1 MRLKKLVVHNLLK
14 ELNEMESKIVLSQE
28 LMPINALSHL
38 LVSRLVDTYSNTS
51 PTYAV
56 FDSAEKPFAKAFRL
70 FFENNTE
77 ENFLLFSQ
85 NTAKLLRR
93 EVEREMFAKGGY
105 LVFTEYEE
113 GDEEDEEAIITYFS
127 IFLIRD
133 TKEILFQWVENEP
146 SPQINT
152 QEILNLNKLAMACR
166 IRGDNYEQREG
177 KYLTMIKR
185 GLPDISAYFIRWI
198 SAGEKENSETYTNNL
213 LNLINLADL
222 PLGEDNVE
230 LTVDDF
236 INEVVDHIKRTPG
249 KKVDLYNLSR
259 TFYPREKYLENY
271 LVNLAERNNIMIGSE
286 FVADGRTL
294 NRLNHINVKYG
305 DLQIKFPRKFY
316 KDGKVEVTGLNNENI
331 IIHSSELAKKVLE
344 EVGRV

>member
-1 MRLKKLVVHNLLK
+1 MRLNKLVVHNLLK
-14 ELNEMESKIVLSQE
+14 ELNEMEAKIVLSQE

-38 LVSRLVDTYSNTS
+38 LVSRLVDTYTNTS

-56 FDSAEKPFAKAFRL
+56 FDQAEKPFARAFRL
-70 FFENNTE
+70 FFENNTD

-85 NTAKLLRR
+85 NTAELLRR
-93 EVEREMFAKGGY
+93 EVEREGFAKGGY

-113 GDEEDEEAIITYFS
+113 NEADDDSKIPYFS

-133 TKEILFQWVENEP
+133 TKEILFKWVDDEP

-213 LNLINLADL
+213 LNLLNMADL
-222 PLGEDNVE
+222 PLDENNVA
-230 LTVDDF
+230 LSIDDF

-249 KKVDLYNLSR
+249 KKVDLYNITR
-259 TFYPREKYLENY
+259 TFYPREKYQENY
-271 LVNLAERNNIMIGSE
+271 LVNLADRNNIMIGSE

-294 NRLNHINVKYG
+294 NRLNTINVKYG
-305 DLQIKFPRKFY
+305 DLQIKFPRRY
-316 KDGKVEVTGLNNENI
+316 YRDRRVEVTGLNNENI
-331 IIHSSELAKKVLE
+331 IIHSAELAKKVLE